1 MRCGYLKVL
10 GFSRCHGNWHRTVRK
25 PDLERN
31 NEDVRVMELDKLTL
45 FNVVK
50 RRLAWLGH
58 RQEVLAQN
66 IANSD
71 TPRYQARDLKA
82 FKFKDL
88 VRNQRS
94 ILRMAATADSHMTG
108 SPRRVVEF
116 KVETERRPYE
126 TNPNGNSV
134 VLEEQMAKMSE
145 TGISH
150 RLTTELYKKHLK
162 MLRLAIGGPR

>member
-1 MRCGYLKVL
+1 
-10 GFSRCHGNWHRTVRK
+10 
-25 PDLERN
+25 
-31 NEDVRVMELDKLTL
+31 MELDKLTL
-45 FNVVK
+45 FSVVK

-88 VRNQRS
+88 VRNQS
-94 ILRMAATADSHMTG
+94 SNIRMATTSGSHMTG
-108 SPRRVVEF
+108 SPKRAVDF
-116 KVETERRPYE
+116 KVVTERMPME
-126 TNPNGNSV
+126 TSPNGNSV
-134 VLEEQMAKMSE
+134 VLEEQMAKISE

-150 RLTTELYKKHLK
+150 RLTTQLYKKHLN
-162 MLRLAIGGPR
+162 MLRMAIGGRR